1 MGGLK
6 TCSYLL
12 LCLQLLLLH
21 SLTYA
26 NLCSHEQSSAL
37 LQFKQLFSFDKDSS
51 NGCYASY
58 PKMKYWKEDTDC
70 CTWDGV
76 TCDTVTGHVIGLDL
90 SCSCLHGS
98 IPSNSSLFLLSH
110 LQKLNLAYNDFNLS
124 QIPSDFFR
132 FRSLTHLNLS
142 SSYFSGKVPFEI
154 SHLSKLVSLDLFGAL
169 TLETLVLEGLVQNL
183 TQLEELSLDGVN
195 MSTIAPGYLTNLSSS
210 LTWLS
215 LSDCQLQGSF
225 PENIFNLPN
234 LQTLDLQYNY
244 DLKCIFP
251 KVSWSSSLRYLDVS
265 YINFSGKLPDSIENL
280 KFLSHLNMENCNF
293 MGQVPG
299 SIGNLTQLSY
309 LNLGA
314 NNFFGHIPPFLSNLE
329 QLTELFLYQNNFNGE
344 IPDIFINLTQLSTL
358 SLLSNSLSGPIPS
371 SLCGLR
377 NLAYISLDG
386 NRLDGTIPSKLFSLP
401 SLKNMRLDD
410 NKLSGHIDE
419 FQSNS
424 LEIIGLSNNRLHG
437 PIPSSIFELVNLTFL
452 WLGSNNLSGT
462 VEFSMFVKFK
472 KLEWLDLSH
481 TNLLLTTTIKVNSSF
496 PKLNTLGLSSC
507 NINEF
512 PEMLSDNLQAL
523 DLSDNKIHGHVPNW
537 LFSISTL
544 SFLNLSH
551 NFLTGLERFP
561 WENLLYLDLHS
572 NLLQGQLPAPPP
584 FLQFFFVSNN
594 NMTGAIPS
602 LFCNLSSIEYLD
614 LSNNSFYGMIPQCLG
629 NFTSI
634 IVLNLK
640 TNNFHGTIPRTF
652 ANDSQLKT
660 LNLNGNR
667 LEGPLPPTLANCGK
681 LEVLD
686 VGNNM
691 INDTF
696 PHWLAALPQLQVLI
710 LRSNRFYGPLGN
722 SKAILSFSKLRIL
735 DLSHNGFSGHLQMRF
750 FKNFQ
755 AMMSGKNNSVET
767 KYMGNN
773 YYRDYVMVTIK
784 GVETQLE
791 RILTIFSTMDL
802 SRNKFRGPIPNV
814 VGKLNSLIVLNFSHN
829 SLTDHIPLSLENLA
843 AIESLDLSSNK
854 LDGKIPMQLT
864 SLTFLSLLNLSYNKL
879 GNQFQTF
886 PNDSYFGNL
895 GLCGLPLSEKCSN
908 DEPPEPEPT
917 RFHEEQ
923 DTWSWFDWKIIMMG
937 YGNGLVIGLSM
948 GYIVLSIG
956 KPWWFVSIV
965 ERKVI
970 KLTGRRRRRRN

>member
-1 MGGLK
+1 MGGLT

-58 PKMKYWKEDTDC
+58 PKMKYWKEGTDC

-124 QIPSDFFR
+124 QIPSDFVR
-132 FRSLTHLNLS
+132 FPSLTHLNLS

-280 KFLSHLNMENCNF
+280 KFLSHLNMENCNC

-401 SLKNMRLDD
+401 SLKNIRLDD

-523 DLSDNKIHGHVPNW
+523 DLSDNKIHGHVPNG

-544 SFLNLSH
+544 GAFPENISTYQTCRRSIYNFTIQLRPKMHAIRSVPASIDNLTQLSYLKLRANNYIGHIPSGICGLQNLADISLDGNRLGGTIPYGLFILPSLKKIKLDDNQLSGRIDKFQSNSSRIIGLSNNRLHGPIPSSIFELVNLTYLVLSSNNLSGTVELSMFAKFK
-551 NFLTGLERFP
+551 NLE
-561 WENLLYLDLHS
+561 W
-572 NLLQGQLPAPPP
+572 
-584 FLQFFFVSNN
+584 
-594 NMTGAIPS
+594 
-602 LFCNLSSIEYLD
+602 LD
-614 LSNNSFYGMIPQCLG
+614 LSYN
-629 NFTSI
+629 
-634 IVLNLK
+634 IVVD
-640 TNNFHGTIPRTF
+640 HHSQ
-652 ANDSQLKT
+652 SQLF
-660 LNLNGNR
+660 
-667 LEGPLPPTLANCGK
+667 
-681 LEVLD
+681 
-686 VGNNM
+686 
-691 INDTF
+691 I
-696 PHWLAALPQLQVLI
+696 
-710 LRSNRFYGPLGN
+710 S
-722 SKAILSFSKLRIL
+722 
-735 DLSHNGFSGHLQMRF
+735 
-750 FKNFQ
+750 
-755 AMMSGKNNSVET
+755 
-767 KYMGNN
+767 
-773 YYRDYVMVTIK
+773 
-784 GVETQLE
+784 
-791 RILTIFSTMDL
+791 
-802 SRNKFRGPIPNV
+802 
-814 VGKLNSLIVLNFSHN
+814 
-829 SLTDHIPLSLENLA
+829 
-843 AIESLDLSSNK
+843 
-854 LDGKIPMQLT
+854 
-864 SLTFLSLLNLSYNKL
+864 LSY
-879 GNQFQTF
+879 GIGF
-886 PNDSYFGNL
+886 
-895 GLCGLPLSEKCSN
+895 
-908 DEPPEPEPT
+908 
-917 RFHEEQ
+917 
-923 DTWSWFDWKIIMMG
+923 II
-937 YGNGLVIGLSM
+937 L
-948 GYIVLSIG
+948 
-956 KPWWFVSIV
+956 
-965 ERKVI
+965 
-970 KLTGRRRRRRN
+970 